1 MLFDNKCRKEI
12 LIIITYTCRNQ
23 LVTKF
28 TNTALLKQMDTTT
41 NIILNFFSQSSTIT
55 YFYFSATLSTQALDT
70 SVYL

>member
-41 NIILNFFSQSSTIT
+41 NIILNFFSHSSTIT